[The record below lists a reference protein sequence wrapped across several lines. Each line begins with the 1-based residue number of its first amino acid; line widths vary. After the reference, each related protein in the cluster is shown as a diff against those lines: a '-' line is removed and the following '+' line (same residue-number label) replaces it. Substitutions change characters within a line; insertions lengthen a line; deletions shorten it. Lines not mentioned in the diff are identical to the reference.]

1 MYVVIIG
8 GGNVGYYL
16 AKALMSASH
25 EVLLMERNRTTYRTV
40 AEELGEVAMQGD
52 GCEIRLLEEA
62 GVGRA
67 DVVVAA
73 TGDDDDNLVI
83 CQMSKMMFNVPR
95 TIARVNNPRNEDLFH
110 RFGID
115 ETVSSTKI
123 IYNLIEQEIETG
135 EVIPLAALRRGNIE
149 IVEVEIGSNSPVLGV
164 RPAELELPGGAL
176 IISVIRNDHG
186 IIPTTETRLEAGDG
200 VLALVDASHEHE
212 LRGVFAEG
220 IVRPA

>member
-16 AKALMSASH
+16 AKALLSASH
-25 EVLLMERNRTTYRTV
+25 EVLLMERNRSTYRTV

-83 CQMSKMMFNVPR
+83 CQMSKMKFNVPR
-95 TIARVNNPRNEDLFH
+95 TIARVNNPRNEALFH

-115 ETVSSTKI
+115 QIVSSTKI

-135 EVIPLAALRRGNIE
+135 EVIPVAALRRGNIE
-149 IVEVEIGSNSPVLGV
+149 IVKVEIGSMSPLLSARV
-164 RPAELELPGGAL
+164 ADISLPGGAF
-176 IISVIRNDHG
+176 IICLIRNDHG
-186 IIPTTETRLEAGDG
+186 MMPTPDTRLEAGDG
-200 VLALVDASHEHE
+200 VLALVDAEHEPE

-220 IVRPA
+220 HVR